1 MATGLPNNSLLNS
14 SRITPTD
21 TVRLVAIGDQR
32 AIAAG
37 VDLLMGDWGFSP
49 TLGREVSGA

>member
-49 TLGREVSGA
+49 TLGREASGA